1 MSFGIRRFSLHEDFD
16 AVLATLLHA
25 FMPQDFGRWITPD
38 DSQRRLELTRCFS
51 DYLNKPESEVL
62 IEVTSDLSA
71 VAIWELPGTRPPRRV
86 DTVDDESTNEHGCMV
101 RRFFSAVDQA
111 SPDLTVHWYL
121 ANLASRGGG
130 GGAALVR
137 HRANLL
143 FGSRVPFCVFTG
155 TRSNVS
161 YYQHLGFDVSAE
173 VVNMI
178 QANPSSNVGVLG
190 CPCDSGDFMPT
201 TQLASPEFVES
212 REMDKADE
220 PHGWWLVFSYS
231 SWCPAT
237 LDSDR
242 DARRMPPS

>member
-1 MSFGIRRFSLHEDFD
+1 MSFGIRRFLLHEDFD

-71 VAIWELPGTRPPRRV
+71 VAIWELPGTRPPSRV
-86 DTVDDESTNEHGCMV
+86 AVVDDGSVDEHGCMV
-101 RRFFSAVDQA
+101 RRFFSAVDVA

-143 FGSRVPFCVFTG
+143 SGSRVPFCVFTG
-155 TRSNVS
+155 TRSNVT

-178 QANPSSNVGVLG
+178 HASPTSDLVEG
-190 CPCDSGDFMPT
+190 CSCDLIPT
-201 TQLASPEFVES
+201 TQPARTESVDS
-212 REMDKADE
+212 REMDKADD

-231 SWCPAT
+231 SWCRTAP
-237 LDSDR
+237 DSES
-242 DARRMPPS
+242 DAHRC